1 MKLPYSKE
9 SDIVIKEA
17 NRVARKLGQ
26 NFVGSEHFIV
36 ALASVADTTAYSIRT
51 RMVWI

>member
-26 NFVGSEHFIV
+26 NLSE
-36 ALASVADTTAYSIRT
+36 ASILSLH
-51 RMVWI
+51 WHL

>member
-36 ALASVADTTAYSIRT
+36 ALAGAIICPGLARL
-51 RMVWI
+51 